1 MAKVKSVKFFDLTGK
16 LGNWM
21 SLNVYFYDIDE
32 SLIPMDFSIPISYNE
47 NYCETDLYI
56 VTSSGCVHYGDN
68 YYSRHAFHTGNVNK
82 NCGLHNIGNCWIAPG
97 EGHWIKI
104 EFKSPQYLSDIKIL
118 HTYES
123 DYGFTSCNYTIEYED
138 NTLETNTYTSNGKL
152 NIFSNSVVRQL
163 LFNQD
168 EYDAQFDSIEFNG
181 KIIAVYDTK
190 VGYVETLDNNN
201 FKNIPVDKFEKIKV
215 LYTNPTDTFIT
226 GLISFDNKTTWK
238 AFDGL
243 SWTTISDTTPNNVLL
258 NGMSMDKINN
268 LDKNK
273 LIAGGFTGNMDFLIT
288 MKTNDVNKTPSITK
302 IYIEY
307 KNN

>member
-1 MAKVKSVKFFDLTGK
+1 MNS
-16 LGNWM
+16 
-21 SLNVYFYDIDE
+21 YYH
-32 SLIPMDFSIPISYNE
+32 SLILKNDGTLWCCGQNA
-47 NYCETDLYI
+47 
-56 VTSSGCVHYGDN
+56 YGQL
-68 YYSRHAFHTGNVNK
+68 
-82 NCGLHNIGNCWIAPG
+82 GLG
-97 EGHWIKI
+97 
-104 EFKSPQYLSDIKIL
+104 
-118 HTYES
+118 
-123 DYGFTSCNYTIEYED
+123 
-138 NTLETNTYTSNGKL
+138 
-152 NIFSNSVVRQL
+152 
-163 LFNQD
+163 
-168 EYDAQFDSIEFNG
+168 
-181 KIIAVYDTK
+181 DT
-190 VGYVETLDNNN
+190 NN
-201 FKNIPVDKFEKIKV
+201 FTNIPVDKFEKIKV

-243 SWTTISDTTPNNVLL
+243 SWTTISDTTPNNILL

>member
-1 MAKVKSVKFFDLTGK
+1 MAKIKSIKCYNFVMLKGAAYMTFNIK
-16 LGNWM
+16 
-21 SLNVYFYDIDE
+21 FYD
-32 SLIPMDFSIPISYNE
+32 SRSQLIVTDFSNPIKNSST
-47 NYCETDLYI
+47 YCENSDFI
-56 VTSSGCVHYGDN
+56 VTANGVDSYYGG
-68 YYSRHAFHTGNVNK
+68 SLRSALHTGDIDIRV
-82 NCGLHNIGNCWIAPG
+82 GLSRLENFWTPPRVSNSFIN
-97 EGHWIKI
+97 I
-104 EFKSPQYLSDIKIL
+104 EFKTPEALSDIQIL
-118 HTYES
+118 HS
-123 DYGFTSCNYTIEYED
+123 FFGSSYGFDTCDYDIEYED
-138 NTLETNTYTSNGKL
+138 STTETHKYVSDGKPHPVHWSSPFDQE
-152 NIFSNSVVRQL
+152 IT
-163 LFNQD
+163 
-168 EYDAQFDSIEFNG
+168 DAEFDSIEFNG
-181 KIIAVYDTK
+181 KTITVYDTK

-201 FKNIPVDKFEKIKV
+201 FRNIPVNKFEKIKV

-243 SWTTISDTTPNNVLL
+243 SWTTISDVTPNNILL